1 MPAGGFH
8 AAIRQPN
15 RAGETVTAYRAAAL
29 AAVAVFPVAML
40 SVIFLQ
46 YGIGLNHDSTIYLAA
61 ARALH
66 ADGRFTALSYATGLS
81 APVIGYP
88 PLYSVVLAALVPLTG
103 TPETA
108 AVAVSTFC
116 LAVTVFLTFLLV
128 MRGAGVSSLA
138 ALGAAVTVALSVDLF
153 ALACMALSE
162 PLFLLLL
169 LAAWLA
175 LARALQ
181 TRTLPPVV
189 LSACLFAAAWLTRY
203 AGMAALAAGAL
214 ALLLHPAFA
223 PRRRALA
230 LALFIIIGTLPP
242 ALWSLRNYAVAGTAA
257 GRTLAWHPV
266 STGHLRMGAG
276 VVTKWIFPQAIP
288 PAPRALLFALF
299 VAVAAG
305 LALHIVR
312 RAGLPLRLRTLYDF
326 AVRRPAVLITA
337 IFVAVYVPF
346 LLVSISL
353 VDAHT
358 PLDHR
363 LLAPVFLALVIACWT
378 AGERLCSLAR
388 SRAPRAYHLA
398 GVGLV
403 ILGTLLAGSFS
414 LRYSHIRATGEGVGF
429 ARWRHTAIISAVR
442 RLPAGVPIYSNGQ
455 DIIYALTGR
464 PAVTVPYKLNPN
476 TQLTIDPTRS
486 IATLADRL
494 RRHHGLLVMLDEVK
508 WRYYLVTTEDI
519 RRQVPL
525 ISMVT
530 IPGEG
535 AIYRVAGDTAA
546 D

>member
-1 MPAGGFH
+1 MNPRRTSA
-8 AAIRQPN
+8 P
-15 RAGETVTAYRAAAL
+15 AL
-29 AAVAVFPVAML
+29 AGIALVPVIML
-40 SVIFLQ
+40 SAVFLQ
-46 YGIGLNHDSTIYLAA
+46 YGIGLNHDSTVYLDA

-66 ADGRFTALSYATGLS
+66 LYGRFSALSYATGLS

-88 PLYSVVLAALVPLTG
+88 PLYSVVLAALIPLTG

-108 AVAVSTFC
+108 AFAVSAFC
-116 LAVTVFLTFLLV
+116 LVATVILTFLLAT
-128 MRGAGVSSLA
+128 RGAGASFLP

-175 LARALQ
+175 LARAVQ
-181 TRTLPPVV
+181 TRALTPVM
-189 LSACLFAAAWLTRY
+189 LAAAFFAAAWLTRY

-230 LALFIIIGTLPP
+230 LALFILIGTLPP
-242 ALWSLRNYAVAGTAA
+242 ALWSLRNYAVAHTAA

-266 STGHLRMGAG
+266 SAGHLRMGAG
-276 VVTKWIFPQAIP
+276 VVTKWMFPQAIP

-299 VAVAAG
+299 AAAAAG

-312 RAGLPLRLRTLYDF
+312 RAGRPLRLRTVYDF
-326 AVRRPAVLITA
+326 AVRRPAVFIAAL
-337 IFVAVYVPF
+337 FVAVYVPF

-363 LLAPVFLALVIACWT
+363 LLAPVFLALVIVCWA
-378 AGERLCSLAR
+378 AGERLFSLAR
-388 SRAPRAYHLA
+388 NIAPRAYRLA
-398 GVGLV
+398 GVGL
-403 ILGTLLAGSFS
+403 IIIGALLAGSFS
-414 LRYSHIRATGEGVGF
+414 LRFAHIRNTGEGMGF
-429 ARWRHTAIISAVR
+429 ARWRQSPIIAAVR
-442 RLPAGVPIYSNGQ
+442 ALPPGVPLYSNGQ

-464 PAVTVPYKLNPN
+464 PAVTVPYRLNPN
-476 TQLTIDPTRS
+476 TQQALDPARD
-486 IATLADRL
+486 IAAMVKTL
-494 RRHHGLLVMLDEVK
+494 RRGNGFLVMLEEVR
-508 WRYYLVTTEDI
+508 WRYYLVTADDI

-525 ISMVT
+525 VT
-530 IPGEG
+530 LREFPG
-535 AIYRVAGDTAA
+535 AGTVSYCPADTATP
-546 D
+546 